1 MLNLQEFVV
10 KHVFDFH
17 PQVNFPFQ
25 QLLHEVSS
33 HVILDYVEIDLLV
46 DHFGQVLNFF
56 DVEGVFSRQQF
67 IGEDAKCPDVNC
79 LIVLFVS
86 HKFGS
91 EIEWCP
97 ALGIPHGLISKVD

>member
-1 MLNLQEFVV
+1 MISRSSSVLVV
-10 KHVFDFH
+10 VG
-17 PQVNFPFQ
+17 QANVVE
-25 QLLHEVSS
+25 QLHHEDSC
-33 HVILDYVEIDLLV
+33 
-46 DHFGQVLNFF
+46 

-79 LIVLFVS
+79 FIVLFVS

-97 ALGIPHGLISKVD
+97 ALGIPHGLISEVD